1 MHCEPTPTPKDI
13 DIEALRER
21 YRHERD
27 KRLRPEGSKQYV
39 EAVDEFAQFWETDP
53 HSPPMVR
60 DPANGDVDV
69 VVLGGG
75 FAGLITA
82 ARLKQAGVPD
92 VRIIEMGGEFGGVWY
107 WNRYPGIQCDNE
119 SYCYVPLLEELDY
132 IPSKK
137 FADGAEI
144 YDHCRRIGKHFGLY
158 DGALFGTQVRALRWD
173 DAISRWRIAT
183 NHDDDIRA
191 RFVVMA
197 SGPWNRP
204 KLPGIPGINDF
215 AGHSFHSSRWD
226 YHYTGG
232 TSADPTLD
240 RLCDKRVAV
249 IGTGATAIQIV
260 PFVSRYAEHL
270 YGFQRTPSSVDERR
284 NTLTD
289 PAWANS
295 LKPGWQRGPQANFH
309 AWAWEAFPPESG
321 GTDLICD
328 FWTEI
333 LRNMA
338 AKLATWDYP
347 ELSVEQLIE
356 IRELEDF
363 RVMERLRRRIDS
375 IVEDPVT
382 AETLKPYYRFM
393 CKRPCS
399 NDDYLPTFNR
409 PNVTLV
415 DVSESKGFERLT
427 ETGIVAGGVEYDVDC
442 VIYASGF
449 EISTEISRRYG
460 ISTIQGRD
468 GLSLYS
474 HWAKGFQTLPGM
486 TSHGFPN
493 QFFTGFTQAGV
504 GANNTAMYD
513 QQGTH
518 IAYVISEALAR
529 GAVTVEPSR
538 DAQDDWVRITRETA
552 PPAGDFAAECTPG
565 YYNNKG
571 GGAEGIRS
579 PLGEP
584 YGPGFYEFDALLQEW
599 RDTGDLEGL
608 VLDVR

>member
-13 DIEALRER
+13 DAKALRER

-39 EAVDEFAQFWETDP
+39 EATDEFAQFWETDP

-60 DPANGDVDV
+60 DPANDDVDV

-82 ARLKQAGVPD
+82 ARLKQAGVSD
-92 VRIIEMGGEFGGVWY
+92 IHIIEMGGDFGGVWY

-158 DGALFGTQVRALRWD
+158 DAAFFGTQVRALRWD

-232 TSADPTLD
+232 TPADPTLD

-260 PFVSRYAEHL
+260 PFIGRYAEHL
-270 YGFQRTPSSVDERR
+270 YVFQRTASSVDERG
-284 NTLTD
+284 NTPTD
-289 PAWANS
+289 PVWANS
-295 LKPGWQRGPQANFH
+295 LKPGWQKERQANFH
-309 AWAWEAFPPESG
+309 AWAWRRF
-321 GTDLICD
+321 
-328 FWTEI
+328 
-333 LRNMA
+333 
-338 AKLATWDYP
+338 
-347 ELSVEQLIE
+347 
-356 IRELEDF
+356 
-363 RVMERLRRRIDS
+363 RRI
-375 IVEDPVT
+375 T
-382 AETLKPYYRFM
+382 A
-393 CKRPCS
+393 
-399 NDDYLPTFNR
+399 
-409 PNVTLV
+409 
-415 DVSESKGFERLT
+415 
-427 ETGIVAGGVEYDVDC
+427 A
-442 VIYASGF
+442 
-449 EISTEISRRYG
+449 
-460 ISTIQGRD
+460 TI
-468 GLSLYS
+468 
-474 HWAKGFQTLPGM
+474 
-486 TSHGFPN
+486 
-493 QFFTGFTQAGV
+493 
-504 GANNTAMYD
+504 
-513 QQGTH
+513 
-518 IAYVISEALAR
+518 
-529 GAVTVEPSR
+529 
-538 DAQDDWVRITRETA
+538 
-552 PPAGDFAAECTPG
+552 
-565 YYNNKG
+565 
-571 GGAEGIRS
+571 
-579 PLGEP
+579 
-584 YGPGFYEFDALLQEW
+584 
-599 RDTGDLEGL
+599 
-608 VLDVR
+608 